1 MYVTTHTA
9 QDLHAE
15 AYKTYELAK
24 ELWEITQKRKELALQ
39 ESKIKKALI
48 SMAHNKTLM
57 LGEFAFI
64 KEMRKGSVLYSA
76 IPELH
81 AIDLEQYR
89 KEDVEVWK
97 LIKTS

>member
-9 QDLHAE
+9 HDLHAE

-24 ELWEITQKRKELALQ
+24 ELWDITQKRKELAPQ
-39 ESKIKKALI
+39 EFKIKKALI

-64 KEMRKGSVLYSA
+64 KELRRGGISYSE
-76 IPELH
+76 IPELFS
-81 AIDLEQYR
+81 IDLEQYR